1 MEGFEQAPP
10 CECSKMGAAER
21 FAQPTGTECA
31 RKLPAASRPE
41 MDTAVVEFENPDR
54 KREPYQTA
62 TVQFQNL

>member
-10 CECSKMGAAER
+10 CECGKMVATEW
-21 FAQPTGTECA
+21 FALPTGTECT
-31 RKLPAASRPE
+31 RKLLAASGPE

-54 KREPYQTA
+54 KREPCQTA